1 MKGLGGGLLLL
12 LRGHFLG
19 LLGDGVCLLLL
30 FVGLVLTW
38 VLIIVSLLLIVHLH
52 IEFLLFRGLQDNIHL
67 HLFSFLLLLLPNL
80 LLFVII
86 DTLLFIAPLLILLG
100 SGPLSSL
107 LLVSILIVALFV
119 LSCHRFPILIVI
131 GL

>member
-1 MKGLGGGLLLL
+1 MLLLL
-12 LRGHFLG
+12 GGHFLG

-38 VLIIVSLLLIVHLH
+38 VLIIVSLLLIFHLH
-52 IEFLLFRGLQDNIHL
+52 IEFLLFRRLQDNIHL
-67 HLFSFLLLLLPNL
+67 HLFSFLLLLLLPNL

-86 DTLLFIAPLLILLG
+86 GTLLFIAPLLILLG
-100 SGPLSSL
+100 SRPLSSL
-107 LLVSILIVALFV
+107 LLVSIFIVALFV
-119 LSCHRFPILIVI
+119 LSCHRFPIFIVI